1 MPGEK
6 GQSLRACGSV
16 APSKEKPQRRE
27 GTRRRKSLKPKPNHP
42 KVFWFFFK
50 KEQKRKHFFF
60 EKKKQK
66 TFVY

>member
-1 MPGEK
+1 VRLSRTIQRETAK
-6 GQSLRACGSV
+6 AR
-16 APSKEKPQRRE
+16 RRE

-42 KVFWFFFK
+42 KLFGSFFK

-66 TFVY
+66 TFIY